1 MVPSERVIV
10 PRSLAFA
17 LPATVTLPFAGTGG
31 HAAAQAPEQA
41 DMFMLSLDHRY
52 TARPVPSVR
61 NAPAEPERVVITAA
75 VAEAPAE
82 PDAGEPAAAAG
93 LDAAGEPDAA
103 GCDPP
108 PLLQAAAISAAATGT
123 PSFTGI
129 GIRASNELVILI
141 VSFPER

>member
-1 MVPSERVIV
+1 
-10 PRSLAFA
+10 
-17 LPATVTLPFAGTGG
+17 
-31 HAAAQAPEQA
+31 
-41 DMFMLSLDHRY
+41 MFMLSFVHRY

-82 PDAGEPAAAAG
+82 PDGAGEAAAAG
-93 LDAAGEPDAA
+93 APDAADEPDAA

-129 GIRASNELVILI
+129 GIRASNELIISNRVLSRAVTTCRQCRS
-141 VSFPER
+141 VSGWFR